1 MATRFSAYTGRL
13 LDVDLTAGAWA
24 ISEIDDAVLERF
36 VGGKTLAAR
45 LLWDALRPGVDPLSP
60 ENVIVLTPGP
70 FTGSGVPAGSRFNL
84 STKNVL
90 TGGIV
95 SSNCGGDF
103 GIYLKRAG
111 FDAVVLRGRAQR
123 PTWLAIDEDGV
134 HFRDARHLWGLGI
147 DDVQARLPAKVG
159 HLVIGPGG
167 ENLVRYACILSGER
181 ALGRGGVGA
190 VMGSKNL
197 KVITAEGSRRITPDN
212 PEVFRKAVRK
222 WVTTLQNHSITG
234 TQLPRYGTA
243 AMVSGTNATNTLPT
257 RNFQKGHW
265 EPAYQVSGEELAEK
279 HLVGNDGCSSCPIR
293 CGRVVEKGG
302 KEIKGPEFETV
313 GMFGPN
319 IENSSLRSII
329 NWNHQAD
336 RVGLDT
342 ISLGSTLA
350 TAMEL
355 KERGLLPDLPVSFGH
370 FDGLETL
377 IDDIAWRRTDL
388 GDALAEGAMRLAK
401 TCGEPD
407 LAMHS
412 KGMEYAAY
420 EPRGAVGHGLGYAVS
435 NRGGCHLNG
444 GYLVFFEALG
454 PLNMDPLTPTSK
466 PMWVVFQQNLFEALS
481 ACGGC
486 IFPSY
491 AVIPDLPGFL
501 SSPTSMSARVANK
514 ILQGA
519 RFALGGQGKMKAGM
533 LPFHL
538 PLVPHSKVLEALTG
552 IPMSLG
558 LFTAIGERGYTL
570 ERLFNLREG
579 LTAADDSLPP
589 RMTDEA
595 QQPGRPN
602 TKVPLA
608 EMLPVYYKVRNWSAN
623 GVPTRELI
631 AKLDLGFT
639 EDVVTTLEVDPL
651 AYKSRRLGLF
661 AEEDATLRPLLA
673 EARRQFDEV
682 AEPEV
687 RGELADA
694 FLRGE
699 RVNRAAWVRTRRFV
713 IDPERCRKCGLCAKA
728 CPVQVIAWQQ
738 GATARIDEAG
748 CIRCGKCHAVCPAH
762 YRAVLTPEAPAAEH
776 RPNLEYRVIDDKCKM
791 CGICAKNCPVQ
802 CISWQKKTLARI
814 DPEACVACGRCL
826 AVCPDKFAAIERFE
840 RPSANG

>member
-1 MATRFSAYTGRL
+1 MPSRFSAYSGRL
-13 LDVDLTAGAWA
+13 LDVDLTSGAWSV
-24 ISEIDDAVLERF
+24 SELDDADLQRF
-36 VGGKTLAAR
+36 VGGKTLAAK
-45 LLWDALRPGVDPLSP
+45 LLWDHLAPGVDPLAP
-60 ENVIVLTPGP
+60 ENVVVLTPGP

-111 FDAVVLRGRAQR
+111 FDAVLLRGRAPR
-123 PTWLAIDEDGV
+123 PTWLAIDEQGA
-134 HFRDARHLWGLGI
+134 HLHDARHLWGLDI
-147 DDVQARLPAKVG
+147 DRVQATLPPKVG
-159 HLVIGPGG
+159 HLVIGPAG

-197 KVITAEGSRRITPDN
+197 KLVTAEGSQRVVPRDPKA
-212 PEVFRKAVRK
+212 FRKVVRG
-222 WVTTLQNHSITG
+222 WVSTLQNHTITG
-234 TQLPRYGTA
+234 RQLPRYGTA
-243 AMVSGTNATNTLPT
+243 GLVSATNATNTLPT
-257 RNFQKGHW
+257 RNFQKGHF
-265 EPAYQVSGEELAEK
+265 EHAAEVSGEELADK
-279 HLVGNDGCSSCPIR
+279 HLIVNDGCSSCPIR

-319 IENSSLRSII
+319 IENRSLRSII
-329 NWNHQAD
+329 NWNHQCD
-336 RVGLDT
+336 RVGVDT

-355 KERGLLPDLPVSFGH
+355 KDRGLLPELPVSFGH

-377 IDDIAWRRTDL
+377 IDDIAWRRTDV
-388 GDALAEGAMRLAK
+388 GDALAEGAMRLARR
-401 TCGEPD
+401 CGAPG

-454 PLNMDPLTPTSK
+454 PLNMDPLTPKSK

-501 SSPTSMSARVANK
+501 SNPTSLSARIGNK
-514 ILQGA
+514 ILLGA
-519 RFALGGQGKMKAGM
+519 GGVLGGQGKMKPGM

-538 PLVPHSKVLEALTG
+538 PLVPHSKALEALTG

-558 LFTAIGERGYTL
+558 LFTALGERGYTL

-579 LTAADDSLPP
+579 LTTADDALPP
-589 RMTDEA
+589 RMTDEP
-595 QQPGRPN
+595 QRPDRPDS
-602 TKVPLA
+602 KVPLA
-608 EMLPVYYKVRNWSAN
+608 EMLPVYYKVRDWDAL
-623 GVPTRELI
+623 GVPTEGLLE
-631 AKLDLGFT
+631 KLDLGFAA
-639 EDVVTTLEVDPL
+639 DVVAALQADPL
-651 AYKSRRLGLF
+651 AFQGRRQRVF
-661 AEEDATLRPLLA
+661 ADEDATLRAVL
-673 EARRQFDEV
+673 EQSRRQFDEV
-682 AEPEV
+682 EPARAELDE
-687 RGELADA
+687 A
-694 FLRGE
+694 FHCAA
-699 RVNRAAWVRTRRFV
+699 RVGRAAWVRTRRFE
-713 IDPERCRKCGLCAKA
+713 IDPARCRKCGLCAKA
-728 CPVQVIAWQQ
+728 CPVKVIAWKP
-738 GATARIDEAG
+738 GELAVIDQAG
-748 CIRCGKCHAVCPAH
+748 CIRCGKCHEVCPRH
-762 YRAVLTPEAPAAEH
+762 YRAVQTPEAPVAEH
-776 RPNLEYRVIDDKCKM
+776 RVHVEYRVIDERCKM
-791 CGICAKNCPVQ
+791 CGICAKECPAD
-802 CISWQKKTLARI
+802 CIAWQKKTLARI

-826 AVCPDKFAAIERFE
+826 AVCPDKFAAIERLE
-840 RPSANG
+840 RPVASA

>member
-1 MATRFSAYTGRL
+1 MPSSFAAYSGRL
-13 LDVDLTAGAWA
+13 LDVDLTSGAWSIVA
-24 ISEIDDAVLERF
+24 IDDAVLEKF

-45 LLWDALRPGVDPLSP
+45 LLWDNLVPGVDPLSP

-111 FDAVVLRGRAQR
+111 FDAVILRGRAAR
-123 PTWLAIDEDGV
+123 PTWLAVDEAGGRL
-134 HFRDARHLWGLGI
+134 RDARHLWGLNV
-147 DDVQARLPAKVG
+147 DDVQATLPAKMG

-197 KVITAEGSRRITPDN
+197 KLVTAEGSRRIVPRSPDA
-212 PEVFRKAVRK
+212 FRKVVKK
-222 WVTTLQNHSITG
+222 WVATLQDHSITG
-234 TQLPRYGTA
+234 KQLPRYGTA
-243 AMVSGTNATNTLPT
+243 GLVSATNATNTLCT
-257 RNFQKGHW
+257 HNFQKGHW
-265 EPAYQVSGEELAEK
+265 EHAHEVSGEEMADR
-279 HLVGNDGCSSCPIR
+279 HLVVNDGCSSCPIR

-329 NWNHQAD
+329 NWNHQCD

-377 IDDIAWRRTDL
+377 IDDIAWRRNDI
-388 GDALAEGAMRLAK
+388 GDALAEGAMRLAR
-401 TCGEPD
+401 TCGEPG

-412 KGMEYAAY
+412 KGMEFAAY

-501 SSPTSMSARVANK
+501 ASPTSLSARVGNK

-519 RFALGGQGKMKAGM
+519 RFALGGQGKMKAGL

-538 PLVPHSKVLEALTG
+538 PLVPHSKALETLTG

-579 LTAADDSLPP
+579 LTAADDALPP
-589 RMTDEA
+589 RMTDEP
-595 QQPGRPN
+595 QQPDRPD

-608 EMLPVYYKVRNWSAN
+608 EMLPVYYKVRDWDSR
-623 GVPTRELI
+623 GVPTRELLE
-631 AKLDLGFT
+631 KLDLGFAD
-639 EDVVTTLEVDPL
+639 EVVATLETDPM
-651 AYKSRRLGLF
+651 AFRARRLGLF
-661 AEEDATLRPLLA
+661 AEEDGTLRAVLA

-682 AEPEV
+682 DAC
-687 RGELADA
+687 RAELAEA
-694 FLRGE
+694 SHRAE
-699 RVNRAAWVRTRRFV
+699 RVARAAWVRTRQFIV
-713 IDPERCRKCGLCAKA
+713 DASRCRKCGLCAKA

-738 GATARIDEAG
+738 GTTAVIDQAG
-748 CIRCGKCHAVCPAH
+748 CIRCGKCHAVCPSH
-762 YRAVLTPEAPAAEH
+762 YRAILTPEAPAVEH
-776 RPNLEYRVIDDKCKM
+776 RAHLEYRVIDDRCKM
-791 CGICAKNCPVQ
+791 CGICPRECPVQ
-802 CISWQKKTLARI
+802 CIAWQKKTIARI

-826 AVCPDKFAAIERFE
+826 AVCPDKFAAIERLD
-840 RPSANG
+840 RSLTVG

>member
-1 MATRFSAYTGRL
+1 MATRFSGYTGRL
-13 LDVDLTAGAWA
+13 LDVDLTSGASA

-45 LLWDALRPGVDPLSP
+45 LLWDLLAPGVDPLSP

-103 GIYLKRAG
+103 GLYLKRAG
-111 FDAVVLRGRAQR
+111 FDAVVLRGRAPR
-123 PTWLAIDEDGV
+123 PTWLAIDESGA
-134 HFRDARHLWGLGI
+134 RLQDARHLWGLAI
-147 DDVQARLPAKVG
+147 DEVQATLPAKVG

-197 KVITAEGSRRITPDN
+197 KVVTAVGSRRSVPRE
-212 PEVFRKAVRK
+212 PEVFRKVVRK
-222 WVTTLQNHSITG
+222 WVTTLQQHSITG
-234 TQLPRYGTA
+234 KQLPRYGTVGL
-243 AMVSGTNATNTLPT
+243 VSATNATNTLPT
-257 RNFQKGHW
+257 HNFQRGHYDL
-265 EPAYQVSGEELAEK
+265 AHQVSGEELTEK
-279 HLVGNDGCSSCPIR
+279 HLIVNDGCSSCPIR

-302 KEIKGPEFETV
+302 HEIKGPEFETV

-329 NWNHQAD
+329 DWNHHCD

-355 KERGLLPDLPVSFGH
+355 KERGLFPDLPVSFGH
-370 FDGLETL
+370 FDGLEEL
-377 IDDIAWRRTDL
+377 IDDVAWRRTDV

-401 TCGEPD
+401 SCGEPG
-407 LAMHS
+407 LAMHA
-412 KGMEYAAY
+412 KGMEFAAY

-454 PLNMDPLTPTSK
+454 PLNMDPLTPVGK

-501 SSPTSMSARVANK
+501 SSPTSMSARIGNK

-519 RFALGGQGKMKAGM
+519 RFALGGQGKMSPKLLG
-533 LPFHL
+533 FHL
-538 PLVPHSKVLEALTG
+538 PLVPHSKALEALTG

-579 LTAADDSLPP
+579 LTAADDALPP
-589 RMTDEA
+589 RMTDEPQRA
-595 QQPGRPN
+595 DRPDS
-602 TKVPLA
+602 KVPLA
-608 EMLPVYYKVRNWSAN
+608 EMLPVYYKVRDWDAR
-623 GVPTRELI
+623 GVPTRALLK
-631 AKLDLGFT
+631 KLDLDFA
-639 EDVVTTLEVDPL
+639 EDVVSTLEVDPL
-651 AYKSRRLGLF
+651 AFQARRTGVF
-661 AEEDATLRPLLA
+661 ADEHITLRAVLAESQRQHAEVAEGRAELA
-673 EARRQFDEV
+673 EAFHRKQ
-682 AEPEV
+682 
-687 RGELADA
+687 
-694 FLRGE
+694 
-699 RVNRAAWVRTRRFV
+699 RVLRAAWVRTRRFV
-713 IDPERCRKCGLCAKA
+713 VDPERCRKCGLCAAA
-728 CPVQVIAWQQ
+728 CPVKVIAWKQ
-738 GATARIDEAG
+738 GSVAVIDEAA
-748 CIRCGKCHAVCPAH
+748 CIRCGKCQAVCPPH
-762 YRAVLTPEAPAAEH
+762 YAAVLTPEAPRAEH
-776 RPNLEYRVIDDKCKM
+776 RAHLEYRVQDDKCKM
-791 CGICAKNCPVQ
+791 CGLCAKECPVQ
-802 CISWQKKTLARI
+802 CIAWQKKTIARI
-814 DPEACVACGRCL
+814 DPEACVACGRCF
-826 AVCPDKFAAIERFE
+826 AVCPDKFAAIERID
-840 RPSANG
+840 RSLAVQ